1 MLKKEQY
8 IPGKYGT
15 DSFIDLY
22 AADEENH
29 HVLIELKR
37 SDAAARQALHEVTKY
52 VENVKEYLG
61 ARDGEIHVIIASTK
75 WHELLLPFSRF
86 VKEAGFSI
94 EGLSIEV
101 TEGERDFEVSRIA
114 PLPITQG
121 RLIAPWHNVYW
132 YADKD
137 GLEKGISSIENAYA
151 QKGIEDYLIAVFYL
165 PDESTEEERRDAV
178 RMQVAQM
185 VGRDMDELAKM
196 PEIPAIPAY
205 KYIAYT
211 ALQML
216 SKEVCMEIISRNRK
230 SLSEIEEFLKDPDLT
245 EEEVLSTLHDYVEAV
260 EPSPDCDFYEIG
272 YPAKFST
279 VYDAES
285 SRLLKIIRHGL
296 FQRNTLL
303 RDDIL
308 CAELAGEDGSTGER
322 FKKTIRMENSAHVKE
337 LKNDITAALSDNPV
351 WQRHI
356 LQIIDEI
363 KEEFPHAEVE
373 MSVFNPCTGVF
384 TLYYAVT
391 KENGLLYIPSY
402 YIMVKNPDEVRLY
415 CGVLEKGGNAL
426 TFPKILEKYYM
437 GDLGALLLSVTW
449 RGRETRDGD
458 IIEDM
463 GLQYSSYKIELQ
475 NDPQTVS
482 VLRNERWHP
491 TEAHS
496 HEKLF
501 KEYFEENDSLIE
513 QIVIKISPKDMGS
526 VFSSQNPDIELEK
539 YVDMAVAERR
549 KQYYI
554 GAPKECDICKF
565 PLNKEHFMVDGKL
578 HDNGTWAYMCGDC
591 FLAYGDKIEWGY
603 GQLYQRDSHGWLQV
617 GGFCPEED
625 MEEEE

>member
-61 ARDGEIHVIIASTK
+61 ARDGEIHVIIASTE

-101 TEGERDFEVSRIA
+101 TEDERNFEVSRIA

-151 QKGIEDYLIAVFYL
+151 QKGIEDYLIAVFYR
-165 PDESTEEERRDAV
+165 PDESTEEERRNV
-178 RMQVAQM
+178 FRMQVAQM
-185 VGRDMDELAKM
+185 VRKDMDEL
-196 PEIPAIPAY
+196 PEMPAIPVYEYA
-205 KYIAYT
+205 AYT

-216 SKEVCMEIISRNRK
+216 SKETCMEIISRDQE
-230 SLSEIEEFLKDPDLT
+230 SLSVIEELLKDSDLT
-245 EEEVLSTLHDYVEAV
+245 EEEVLNSLFDYVEAV

-272 YPAKFST
+272 YPAKFSAFFDT
-279 VYDAES
+279 ES
-285 SRLLKIIRHGL
+285 SKLLKIIRHGL

-308 CAELAGEDGSTGER
+308 CSELAGEDGSTGEK
-322 FKKTIRMENSAHVKE
+322 FKRIICMEKLAHVRE

-373 MSVFNPCTGVF
+373 VSVFNPCTGVF

-391 KENGLLYIPSY
+391 KENGLLYTPSY
-402 YIMVKNPDEVRLY
+402 YIMVKDPDEVRLY

-426 TFPKILEKYYM
+426 TFPEILEKYYM

-496 HEKLF
+496 HEKLL

-513 QIVIKISPKDMGS
+513 QIVVKISPKDKGIAFDFTNS
-526 VFSSQNPDIELEK
+526 DIELEK
-539 YVDMAVAERR
+539 YVDMAAAEQR

-554 GAPKECDICKF
+554 GAPKVCNICKF
-565 PLNKEHFMVDGKL
+565 PLDKEHFFVDGKL
-578 HDNGTWAYMCGDC
+578 HNHGTWAYMCGDC

-617 GGFCPEED
+617 GGFCPKED